1 MDNDIDID
9 FDMCRGCGSKYA
21 SKSLSTYKD
30 AFELCT
36 GIAVSTSDGLPKKIC
51 DVCLKRL
58 NISYYFKI
66 SCLRTE
72 RKIRAMKKGVM
83 DTFRQCEGGYAADHV
98 KEIVEEATIEEHL
111 SESDEEQEL
120 YEEFVVYDET
130 LYLDNLVTEENPAYA
145 ASNNS
150 EDILTIDFVKPSSER
165 SASPTV
171 TSHTIRKKGPKPSIK
186 FHCVECRKEFSTKTN
201 LQRHQATHNGNKP
214 FQCDICSKG
223 FTQSGSLK
231 THRFTHLNI
240 KPHACSV
247 CNERFTQKKSLT
259 FHMRRHTGEKPFSCD
274 ICMASFRQKSGL
286 VRHKQQIS
294 HTRLTS

>member
-1 MDNDIDID
+1 
-9 FDMCRGCGSKYA
+9 
-21 SKSLSTYKD
+21 
-30 AFELCT
+30 
-36 GIAVSTSDGLPKKIC
+36 
-51 DVCLKRL
+51 
-58 NISYYFKI
+58 
-66 SCLRTE
+66 
-72 RKIRAMKKGVM
+72 MKEGVM

-130 LYLDNLVTEENPAYA
+130 LYLDNLVTDENPAYA

-171 TSHTIRKKGPKPSIK
+171 TSHTIRKKASKPSIK

-240 KPHACSV
+240 KPHACTWPSGITQAVTSV
-247 CNERFTQKKSLT
+247 WVATVARDDDGRKINLGGAIPPTAGRSNRDGPEANAAPSVGKNPLEAGREKLPKQKRKGGERSHQVASASSLYWGRKRW
-259 FHMRRHTGEKPFSCD
+259 HRRIKMRPNHRNRESPLEKEYL
-274 ICMASFRQKSGL
+274 K
-286 VRHKQQIS
+286 
-294 HTRLTS
+294 